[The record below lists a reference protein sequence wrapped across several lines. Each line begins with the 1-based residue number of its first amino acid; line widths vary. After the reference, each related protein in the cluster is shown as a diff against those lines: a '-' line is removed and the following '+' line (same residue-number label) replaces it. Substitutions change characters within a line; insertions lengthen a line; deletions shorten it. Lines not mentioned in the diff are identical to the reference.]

1 MESKN
6 KILLCNILNSLFFL
20 LKTTFIIS
28 LGLGYFGHIN
38 IFLLILIILV
48 ISEINLKFNYIDD
61 NKNDYYLKVNDKT
74 VFSYIKK

>member
-1 MESKN
+1 MK
-6 KILLCNILNSLFFL
+6 KKYKKQICNILNVLLVLF
-20 LKTTFIIS
+20 KTTFIIT

-48 ISEINLKFNYIDD
+48 LLDINLKFNYIDD
-61 NKNDYYLKVNDKT
+61 NKNEYYLKVNNQT